1 MIMASAKR
9 ISATSTRPVRST
21 KTNIIMDSFVSLT
34 QIATLS
40 IRRHSLRSR
49 RHFRGMPALTTA
61 VSHGTV
67 TSRHTTQRH
76 CAVSVAVRQGRNFG
90 MARALVAAHCRLS
103 IYREDANMRT
113 INPVFRHRVLTETWF
128 PQSCCGRYGALRKLR
143 QSSFNGTGSR
153 P

>member
-1 MIMASAKR
+1 MPAH
-9 ISATSTRPVRST
+9 ST
-21 KTNIIMDSFVSLT
+21 KTNMIMESLVSLA

-49 RHFRGMPALTTA
+49 RHFRGVSALTPA

-67 TSRHTTQRH
+67 TSMHTNQAHR
-76 CAVSVAVRQGRNFG
+76 AVSVAVRQGRNFG
-90 MARALVAAHCRLS
+90 MARAVVAAHCRLS

-143 QSSFNGTGSR
+143 QSSFNGTGSQ